1 MYVCKGWKADRM
13 KSKVAQ
19 LSESIIIEIHA
30 STCLINIYNVHTR
43 SCNPCEV
50 KRFQSSSSPS
60 PRKNNFDLEKNKN
73 LKEIGIS
80 HLSKTKRELRKRCR
94 SVSRVLYAR
103 GPRGMRLRSEQ
114 LP

>member
-13 KSKVAQ
+13 KSKVTQ

-30 STCLINIYNVHTR
+30 STRLINIYNVHTR

-73 LKEIGIS
+73 FKKIGI
-80 HLSKTKRELRKRCR
+80 SKTKRELRKRCR